1 MTTASKINLIDL
13 AGSERASQV
22 LNDQVI
28 KTAETAALR
37 LKVTTDTLH
46 VYFWR
51 ILMFCMILYVLSFK
65 GKMKLFPKVKLSY
78 FLNIIAAIKSL
89 EYLGVWQEELLLI
102 KLT

>member
-37 LKVTTDTLH
+37 LKVTIYTVFLQNFDVLH
-46 VYFWR
+46 DEVEGN
-51 ILMFCMILYVLSFK
+51 IEIK
-65 GKMKLFPKVKLSY
+65 GKMKLFPK
-78 FLNIIAAIKSL
+78 
-89 EYLGVWQEELLLI
+89 EL
-102 KLT
+102 

>member
-37 LKVTTDTLH
+37 LKVTIYCTLH
-46 VYFWR
+46 FSR
-51 ILMFCMILYVLSFK
+51 IFLCM
-65 GKMKLFPKVKLSY
+65 MKLRETLRLKVK
-78 FLNIIAAIKSL
+78 
-89 EYLGVWQEELLLI
+89 
-102 KLT
+102 